1 MMLRRL
7 WLLVCVAAA
16 SAFGSTIDISD
27 LVEVTL
33 HTGDELSF
41 TVSDQNYKRNAGR
54 FGAPAFATGVSFS
67 LITASSTDQWS
78 FTAELES
85 KRTAAV
91 FSNVAID
98 GARVTGAAY
107 TGPATSIHGSLQLAE
122 EDSRAI
128 FAGPAATLVLRNTGG
143 DVTLGLN
150 PNTLPRNL
158 QVTLYGDGLQV
169 GAVVTGVSLTRSG
182 TQPAPPGA
190 AFQEKGA
197 LLDPRG
203 PESVPEPSPASLLAC
218 AGVLL
223 ALSRF
228 ATRFRRGAA
237 R

>member
-1 MMLRRL
+1 MLRRL
-7 WLLVCVAAA
+7 GSLVCFAAA
-16 SAFGSTIDISD
+16 SAFASTMDVSSM
-27 LVEVTL
+27 VEVTL

-67 LITASSTDQWS
+67 LISALSTDPWS

-85 KRTAAV
+85 NRSAAA
-91 FSNVAID
+91 FSNVAVD
-98 GARVTGAAY
+98 SARITAASY
-107 TGPATSIHGSLQLAE
+107 AGQATSIHGSLQLAE

-169 GAVVTGVSLTRSG
+169 GAIVAGVSLARNSNSPT
-182 TQPAPPGA
+182 APLA
-190 AFQEKGA
+190 ASLPDELA
-197 LLDPRG
+197 LLDSRG

-218 AGVLL
+218 AGLFL
-223 ALSRF
+223 ALSRV
-228 ATRFRRGAA
+228 AKRFRRGAG